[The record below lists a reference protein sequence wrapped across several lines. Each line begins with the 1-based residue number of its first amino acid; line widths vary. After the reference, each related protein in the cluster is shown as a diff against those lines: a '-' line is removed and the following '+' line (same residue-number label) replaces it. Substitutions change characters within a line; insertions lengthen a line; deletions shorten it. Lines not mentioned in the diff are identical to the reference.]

1 MSADPV
7 LAGRIRRRLVK
18 HAAVEKR
25 MFGGVAFL
33 VKGHMCLGV
42 HRGELIVRLSPESA
56 EKLLTERGA
65 RPFDLG
71 GRPIKGWLL
80 VSGENL
86 RSSSAL
92 TKWTKRGI
100 SFALTLPAKA

>member
-1 MSADPV
+1 MAADPKLV
-7 LAGRIRRRLVK
+7 ARIRRRLVK
-18 HAAVEKR
+18 HGAVEKR

-33 VKGHMCLGV
+33 INGHMCLGV
-42 HRGELIVRLSPESA
+42 HGDELIVRLSPESA
-56 EKLLTERGA
+56 EKLLTEPGA

-86 RSSSAL
+86 RGSSAL
-92 TKWTKRGI
+92 TKWTWRAI
-100 SFALTLPAKA
+100 SFALTLPGKA